1 MSFCFG
7 FRRPES
13 GFTLG
18 ISMLGVGSA
27 DPEPRFSPEVK
38 TLIRHKCAAGQKA
51 VLTPFLNKRFS
62 LSID

>member
-18 ISMLGVGSA
+18 ISMLGGGSA